1 MSGERRPAESPG
13 MRPEDQDR
21 IAAAFR
27 ESAALFTTMAEAMAA
42 DVARAADLLHDSLA
56 SGGTLLCCGNGG
68 SAADAQHITAEL
80 GGKFYRKRPGLP
92 AVALTVNSS
101 MLTAIGNDFAYEE
114 IFSRQVEALG
124 RPGDCLLAITTSGN
138 SPNVVE
144 AARAARLLGMT
155 VIGLTGRGGGA
166 LAAHCHQLLAV
177 PVADTPRIQEGHI
190 AIGHLLCEL
199 VEARLFPP
207 GSTAGRPMAR
217 ATESDR
223 GPAR

>member
-1 MSGERRPAESPG
+1 MSAG
-13 MRPEDQDR
+13 MRPEDRDR
-21 IAAAFR
+21 IATAFR
-27 ESAALFTTMAEAMAA
+27 QSAALFTTMAESMAA
-42 DVARAADLLHDSLA
+42 DVARAADLLHDALA

-101 MLTAIGNDFAYEE
+101 MLTAIGNDFAYDE

-124 RPGDCLLAITTSGN
+124 RPGDILLAITTSGN
-138 SPNVVE
+138 SPNVVD
-144 AARAARLLGMT
+144 AARAARLLDMT
-155 VIGLTGRGGGA
+155 VIGLTGASGGA

-177 PVADTPRIQEGHI
+177 PATDTPRIQEGHI

-199 VEARLFPP
+199 VESRLFPP
-207 GSTAGRPMAR
+207 GSTAGRPMPQR
-217 ATESDR
+217 PGEGR

>member
-1 MSGERRPAESPG
+1 
-13 MRPEDQDR
+13 
-21 IAAAFR
+21 
-27 ESAALFTTMAEAMAA
+27 
-42 DVARAADLLHDSLA
+42 
-56 SGGTLLCCGNGG
+56 
-68 SAADAQHITAEL
+68 
-80 GGKFYRKRPGLP
+80 PGLP

>member
-1 MSGERRPAESPG
+1 VSA
-13 MRPEDQDR
+13 RPEDRER

-27 ESAALFTTMAEAMAA
+27 ESAALFARLADAMAD
-42 DVARAADLLHDSLA
+42 DVAGAADLLHDALA
-56 SGGTLLCCGNGG
+56 RGGTLLCCGNGG

-101 MLTAIGNDFAYEE
+101 MLTAIGNDFAYDE

-124 RPGDCLLAITTSGN
+124 RPGDVLLAITTSGN
-138 SPNVVE
+138 STNVVA
-144 AARAARLLGMT
+144 AARAARLLGMS
-155 VIGLTGRGGGA
+155 VIGLTGATGGA
-166 LAAHCHQLLAV
+166 LGPHCHRLLAV
-177 PVADTPRIQEGHI
+177 PATDTPRIQEGHI

-207 GSTAGRPMAR
+207 GSTAGRPGVP
-217 ATESDR
+217 
-223 GPAR
+223 GPASDPGTTRGC